1 MSKKV
6 PKAPRIPLGA
16 IVTGITTLGVAGG
29 LGYAGY
35 HSIYTVQSGE
45 RAIIFNRLTG
55 VKDDVIEEGTS
66 FVMPWFEWP
75 IIFDVKTR
83 PRVVS
88 SISGSR
94 DLQMVQLSLRVLTRP
109 VPSALPQIYRVL
121 GPDYDEKVLPSI
133 VNEVLK
139 QVIAE
144 YNASQLLTQR
154 EMVSERIRSSLQAR
168 ARDFHIILE
177 DVAITD
183 LQFGREFMGAVEAKQ
198 VAQQEAERAR
208 YVVDKAIQDKKA
220 IIIRAEAEAK
230 SAELIGVVVKKNPA
244 FV

>member
-1 MSKKV
+1 MAG
-6 PKAPRIPLGA
+6 PQLA
-16 IVTGITTLGVAGG
+16 TTLP
-29 LGYAGY
+29 Y
-35 HSIYTVQSGE
+35 
-45 RAIIFNRLTG
+45 
-55 VKDDVIEEGTS
+55 
-66 FVMPWFEWP
+66 
-75 IIFDVKTR
+75 
-83 PRVVS
+83 PRHTLPPTPPLS
-88 SISGSR
+88 PPR
-94 DLQMVQLSLRVLTRP
+94 TDLQMVQLSLRVLTRP
-109 VPSALPQIYRVL
+109 IPSQLPKIYRIL

-154 EMVSERIRSSLQAR
+154 ELVSERIRSSLQAR
-168 ARDFHIILE
+168 AKDFHIILE

-208 YVVDKAIQDKKA
+208 YVVDKALQDKKA

-230 SAELIGVVVKKNPA
+230 SAELIGAAVKKNPA
-244 FV
+244 FVQLRRLDAAKEVADVIARSANPVYLSADTLLLEHLGGGKPAGAAAASQ